1 MKLGRTTGRVGRPD
15 AQETEALNEH
25 LLTTATKLFIE
36 HGYAG
41 TSIEKVA
48 GVAGAGKQTIYRRY
62 QSKEDLFVAVVST
75 ASQVLA
81 NAGLESRQRKED
93 PLISL
98 RDTCRRL
105 FDTINEPDAISVYRI
120 LIAEG
125 LRFPNLVE
133 RVYQAALEPIYASI
147 QCLLQSAR
155 EVGGIRTDIPIDDMQ
170 RLLLGMITGWSM
182 QQMLLS
188 RKAFATDRE
197 RRDYFSK
204 AWALFLEGVLPPDAS
219 KSKLK

>member
-1 MKLGRTTGRVGRPD
+1 MKSPRTSGRVGRPD
-15 AQETEALNEH
+15 AQETEALNQH
-25 LLTTATKLFIE
+25 LLATATQLFIE

-48 GVAGAGKQTIYRRY
+48 VVAGAGKQTIYRRY
-62 QSKEDLFVAVVST
+62 PSKEDLFVAVLST

-81 NAGLESRQRKED
+81 NAEIEARQRKDD

-98 RDTCRRL
+98 RETCRKL
-105 FDTINEPDAISVYRI
+105 FDTVTEPNAISVYRI

-125 LRFPNLVE
+125 RRFPNLVE
-133 RVYQAALEPIYASI
+133 RVYLAAIEPIQQLM

-155 EVGGIRTDIPIDDMQ
+155 EVGKIRSDMSISEMQ

-182 QQMLLS
+182 QKMLLNQQAFGTEAE
-188 RKAFATDRE
+188 RKE
-197 RRDYFSK
+197 YFSK
-204 AWALFLEGVLPPDAS
+204 AWILFLEGVLPPNES
-219 KSKLK
+219 KSKGK

>member
-1 MKLGRTTGRVGRPD
+1 MKSPRTSGRVGRPD
-15 AQETEALNEH
+15 AQETEALNQH
-25 LLTTATKLFIE
+25 LLATATQLFIE

-48 GVAGAGKQTIYRRY
+48 LVAGAGKQTIYRRY
-62 QSKEDLFVAVVST
+62 PSKEDLFVAVVGT

-81 NAGLESRQRKED
+81 NAGIEARQRKDD

-98 RDTCRRL
+98 RETCRKL
-105 FDTINEPDAISVYRI
+105 FDTICEPDAISVYRI

-125 LRFPNLVE
+125 RRFPNLVE
-133 RVYQAALEPIYASI
+133 RVYLTAIEPIQQSM

-155 EVGGIRTDIPIDDMQ
+155 EAGKVRSDMSVNEMQ
-170 RLLLGMITGWSM
+170 RLLLGMITGWGM

-188 RKAFATDRE
+188 RQAFETEAE
-197 RRDYFSK
+197 RTEYFSK
-204 AWALFLEGVLPPDAS
+204 AWILFLEGVMPLTGS
-219 KSKLK
+219 NSRHK